1 MIQVENLTKRFGPVT
16 ALDRLTFNVEANR
29 VTGFLGANGAGKTTT
44 MRILACF
51 LPATEGSASVG
62 GFDVFTESMKVRRML
77 GYLPE
82 NVPAYGEMRTEE
94 YLLFMAA
101 LKELPIT
108 QRRSE
113 VDRVIESTWLQDVR
127 RQQVGT
133 LSKGFRQRVGLAEVM
148 LHQPQMLILDEPTV
162 GLDPSQIR
170 QTRRLIKEL
179 GQRHTVLLST
189 HILTEVQMIC
199 DDLIII
205 NAGRIAARDTLANLS
220 ASRGGGTVVVSAKG
234 PRDQVQAVLSSIDGV
249 KAVRQRDGATGT
261 FELTVE
267 DSPALREAISTRLN
281 KHNWPLL
288 ELSSRSR
295 TLEDIYIEIVSRDA
309 A

>member
-1 MIQVENLTKRFGPVT
+1 
-16 ALDRLTFNVEANR
+16 
-29 VTGFLGANGAGKTTT
+29 
-44 MRILACF
+44 
-51 LPATEGSASVG
+51 
-62 GFDVFTESMKVRRML
+62 
-77 GYLPE
+77 
-82 NVPAYGEMRTEE
+82 
-94 YLLFMAA
+94 
-101 LKELPIT
+101 
-108 QRRSE
+108 
-113 VDRVIESTWLQDVR
+113 
-127 RQQVGT
+127 VGT

-199 DDLIII
+199 DDVIII
-205 NAGRIAARDTLANLS
+205 NAGRIAARDSLANLS
-220 ASRGGGTVVVSAKG
+220 ASRGTGMIVVSAKG
-234 PRDQVQAVLSSIDGV
+234 PIEQVEAALSSVDGV
-249 KAVRQRDGATGT
+249 KAVRKRDDAKGT
-261 FELTVE
+261 FELTAQ
-267 DSPALREAISTRLN
+267 DTPALREAISTRLN

>member
-1 MIQVENLTKRFGPVT
+1 MIQVRNLTKRFGPVT
-16 ALDRLTFNVEANR
+16 ALDQLTFDVEANR

-51 LPATEGSASVG
+51 LPATEGSAKVG
-62 GFDVFTESMKVRRML
+62 GFDVFTESMQVRRML

-94 YLLFMAA
+94 YLLYMAA

-108 QRRSE
+108 QRRSD
-113 VDRVIESTWLQDVR
+113 VDRVIEATWLQDVR

-199 DDLIII
+199 DDVIII
-205 NAGRIAARDTLANLS
+205 NAGRIAARDSLANLS
-220 ASRGGGTVVVSAKG
+220 ASRGTGMIVVSAKG
-234 PRDQVQAVLSSIDGV
+234 PIEQVEAALSSVDGV
-249 KAVRQRDGATGT
+249 KAVRKRDDAKT
-261 FELTVE
+261 FELTAQ
-267 DSPALREAISTRLN
+267 DTPALREAISTRLN

>member
-199 DDLIII
+199 DNLIII